1 MTSAASFDA
10 HPGKPATLASH
21 ALSSGRT
28 LRSITGTI
36 EELQAQ
42 AGSFGDDLLRV
53 TIELDKA
60 TPGIADRIRE
70 FLPNALHVN
79 VNVPRPPDEGPGTVT
94 TTNPNELFSA
104 FYKWRYQTDPPEAVA
119 RLFHDLYE
127 REVSATD

>member
-1 MTSAASFDA
+1 MKRIVIVDA

-21 ALSSGRT
+21 ALTSGRT
-28 LRSITGTI
+28 LRSISGTI

-42 AGSFGDDLLRV
+42 AESFADDLLRV
-53 TIELDKA
+53 TIQLDKA

-79 VNVPRPPDEGPGTVT
+79 VNVPRPPDVDEPIDSVT
-94 TTNPNELFSA
+94 DPNELFSA
-104 FYKWRYQTDPPEAVA
+104 FFKQRYQTAPPEAVA

-127 REVSATD
+127 EEVSASD